1 MSLRLLNCN
10 RYKLLQFLF
19 SLTLRSSATSAAT
32 GSQMRWWWKWW
43 GKGGKWKFRLLL
55 RGRGGKWK
63 VLFIDIL
70 YDFVIIKGH
79 FDDDAILTPLSPESF
94 NFLILFNI
102 SAYFLLR
109 SVILYWVIIHFFS
122 YLFHI
127 FSLSLSLSLCGIEFY
142 LLLLDTHTHRHTMKR
157 HFLKLFT
164 HSFFSYQP

>member
-32 GSQMRWWWKWW
+32 GSQMRWWSKWW

-55 RGRGGKWK
+55 RGREGKWK

-127 FSLSLSLSLCGIEFY
+127 FSLSLSPFVALNFIYFFS
-142 LLLLDTHTHRHTMKR
+142 THTLTDTPWRDT
-157 HFLKLFT
+157 
-164 HSFFSYQP
+164 S